1 MKSGAA
7 ETFYTREEI
16 EQLRKK
22 YKGLIWLRRILY
34 LACFL
39 LTFFSVYVMPLG
51 IDSFGFFDMYNNYY
65 YFYDMKYFFFWLF
78 VFAAETAIYLIIHYV
93 VKRKLS
99 EEKYIEYLVADSEKN
114 ITISNSVRIL
124 KKRIILLP
132 VTIIAVFVLSISSI
146 KVDDS
151 GFSVRE
157 NIFKNTRYSFD
168 ILDRHKIVSFSSYEM
183 AFCETNGE
191 HPSTYLFSMGK
202 YSPALLEL
210 LKAMDEKTDYKYNL
224 NEAWSDWGSIM
235 EQKY

>member
-39 LTFFSVYVMPLG
+39 LILFLSLDLILLLPDNL
-51 IDSFGFFDMYNNYY
+51 GFFDMHNNYY
-65 YFYDMKYFFFWLF
+65 YFYDMQYFFFWF
-78 VFAAETAIYLIIHYV
+78 IVIVAQTSIYLIVKYA
-93 VKRKLS
+93 VKRKLG
-99 EEKYIEYLVADSEKN
+99 EEGYIEYLVAEKKRN
-114 ITISNSVRIL
+114 VILFQHEGIL
-124 KKRIILLP
+124 KKILLP
-132 VTIIAVFVLSISSI
+132 VIIIVIFVMKVSSI

-202 YSPALLEL
+202 YSPAFLEL

-235 EQKY
+235 EEKY